1 MILPL
6 AQVKTIIRDLPVF
19 DGTPSYFT
27 ADSYWLPSNKFFKEV
42 LAPTVQA
49 EFKRLPAATNRRDC
63 TQAVLIARA
72 LAANAMGKRTE
83 NAGIAV
89 GRTIGGLYS
98 PINGIYPSSPGT
110 MHDTCIIIFSDDITP
125 YFYEPQ
131 NGFVTR
137 ADAVSLGDWAAS
149 LVEL

>member
-6 AQVKTIIRDLPVF
+6 AKVKTIIRDLPVF
-19 DGTPSYFT
+19 DGTPLYWT
-27 ADSYWLPSNKFFKEV
+27 ADSYWLPSNEWFKKV

-49 EFKRLPAATNRRDC
+49 EFKRLPPATNRRDC
-63 TQAVLIARA
+63 NQAVRIA
-72 LAANAMGKRTE
+72 LALAGNAMGKRTE
-83 NAGIAV
+83 DAGIAV